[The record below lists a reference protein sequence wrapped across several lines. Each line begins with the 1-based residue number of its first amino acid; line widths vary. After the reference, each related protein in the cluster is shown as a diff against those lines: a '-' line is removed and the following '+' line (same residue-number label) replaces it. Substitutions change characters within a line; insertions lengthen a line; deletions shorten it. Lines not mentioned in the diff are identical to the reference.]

1 MGRPDEALA
10 AFKAAAKLD
19 ASHALECARMHR
31 KRADGLARERERERE
46 RERGEPR
53 PGGGARAAG
62 AAAKGGPESG
72 CAEGAAAQ
80 LYEEAAGWYYQAAAR
95 AGDGSGEA
103 GKGCLE
109 CARALDRMGRP
120 DEALAAFKAAAK
132 LDASHALECARMH
145 RKRADELA
153 AAGGMLSKK
162 AKRMYGETLG
172 QYEAAVQ
179 GGSGGAQGLYEAAAV
194 CMAAGRHREA
204 AAKFVEACDR
214 DGDAGPGAG
223 GGGRLRAACVEWC
236 CICAGR
242 LAARGNFE
250 GAREC
255 LERAI
260 TADPRRRG
268 ECAGLCAGWGA
279 AERKR
284 GRHAEA
290 AGCFEAALSIDG
302 GNADARFGLAD
313 ALVKLGRH
321 SEALAQYR
329 EAGDRAGG
337 NDAPAP
343 ARAWLGMADAYEG
356 LGRRAEAAQCLVEA
370 AKADP
375 RLGAESARRC
385 AGWGAAEYGAGRYAE
400 AAGCFEAAASLDE
413 GRTDARFGLADAL
426 VKLGRHDEAIRWY
439 EKAGKCGVSSAPAPA
454 PARAWL
460 GMADAYEGLGRRAEA
475 AQCLVEAAKADPS
488 RRAECGDRCTGW
500 GAAERKGGRHAEA
513 AGCFEAALSI
523 DGGNADARFGLAD
536 LLRSM
541 GKNDDALR
549 EYSSVRRLG
558 SPDQRAHAY
567 VQIALALAEMSR
579 HAAAA
584 ELVCM
589 AAKAA
594 EPAAPPAAADRI
606 AELAGHCSRW
616 GNALYGQERDD
627 GASYC
632 YALAL
637 SIDPCSADAR
647 TGSGNVMARQGR
659 PGDALEEYGAALK
672 ADPRS
677 AGALVGAGTA
687 LCELADGMQ
696 RAGDRL
702 PEYLRAERKFGE
714 ALKGDPNNPGALA
727 GAGRALVGA
736 GTALC
741 ELADGMQ
748 RAADRLPE
756 YLRAERKFGE
766 ALKGDPNNPG
776 ALAGAGRALVG
787 AGTALCE
794 LADGMQRA
802 DERLSGYLRA
812 RNSFDQAAKH
822 DPESVEAYMGTGR
835 ALVGAGTALCELAKG
850 RQRADDR
857 LFEYQRAEQMFD
869 EALKGDSNMY
879 EARMGAGRAL
889 RKIAQLRYS
898 PDDKAGCYGRA
909 LEHYDA
915 LSGSDSALAPAYWK
929 GVCMLHLGD
938 ASGARRVM
946 MEALTRAAP
955 RGSTDLNLCGRI
967 CDVFGDY
974 DMACKYYAESLEKS
988 RRYTSGFHR
997 RIEPSRIH
1005 EEHPAPL
1012 RPSEASAGPATYVLD
1027 ANVVIECAARDG
1039 QGLPSDA
1046 VSYFEKIRD
1055 AGRCCIPQASF
1066 GEAYGV
1072 LYAKHGQEGHDMLS
1086 DWAEHVSK
1094 MPEDRDAANLCMQK
1108 AREAMMTAWLYSSK
1122 EIKGKWRSSK
1132 FGPRSPYCG
1141 GPPTGRDVLI
1151 LATAVRL
1158 RGAGGSTTAGA
1169 GAAGVAGSG
1178 PRRIRLVTS
1187 DSDFLHF
1194 GRYIREVLSVEVVDP
1209 IEAAG
1214 LIGRSLREEGK

>member
-1 MGRPDEALA
+1 
-10 AFKAAAKLD
+10 
-19 ASHALECARMHR
+19 
-31 KRADGLARERERERE
+31 
-46 RERGEPR
+46 
-53 PGGGARAAG
+53 
-62 AAAKGGPESG
+62 
-72 CAEGAAAQ
+72 
-80 LYEEAAGWYYQAAAR
+80 
-95 AGDGSGEA
+95 
-103 GKGCLE
+103 
-109 CARALDRMGRP
+109 
-120 DEALAAFKAAAK
+120 
-132 LDASHALECARMH
+132 
-145 RKRADELA
+145 
-153 AAGGMLSKK
+153 
-162 AKRMYGETLG
+162 
-172 QYEAAVQ
+172 
-179 GGSGGAQGLYEAAAV
+179 
-194 CMAAGRHREA
+194 
-204 AAKFVEACDR
+204 
-214 DGDAGPGAG
+214 
-223 GGGRLRAACVEWC
+223 
-236 CICAGR
+236 
-242 LAARGNFE
+242 
-250 GAREC
+250 
-255 LERAI
+255 
-260 TADPRRRG
+260 
-268 ECAGLCAGWGA
+268 
-279 AERKR
+279 
-284 GRHAEA
+284 
-290 AGCFEAALSIDG
+290 
-302 GNADARFGLAD
+302 
-313 ALVKLGRH
+313 
-321 SEALAQYR
+321 
-329 EAGDRAGG
+329 
-337 NDAPAP
+337 
-343 ARAWLGMADAYEG
+343 
-356 LGRRAEAAQCLVEA
+356 
-370 AKADP
+370 
-375 RLGAESARRC
+375 
-385 AGWGAAEYGAGRYAE
+385 
-400 AAGCFEAAASLDE
+400 
-413 GRTDARFGLADAL
+413 
-426 VKLGRHDEAIRWY
+426 
-439 EKAGKCGVSSAPAPA
+439 
-454 PARAWL
+454 
-460 GMADAYEGLGRRAEA
+460 
-475 AQCLVEAAKADPS
+475 
-488 RRAECGDRCTGW
+488 
-500 GAAERKGGRHAEA
+500 
-513 AGCFEAALSI
+513 
-523 DGGNADARFGLAD
+523 
-536 LLRSM
+536 
-541 GKNDDALR
+541 
-549 EYSSVRRLG
+549 
-558 SPDQRAHAY
+558 
-567 VQIALALAEMSR
+567 
-579 HAAAA
+579 
-584 ELVCM
+584 
-589 AAKAA
+589 
-594 EPAAPPAAADRI
+594 
-606 AELAGHCSRW
+606 
-616 GNALYGQERDD
+616 
-627 GASYC
+627 
-632 YALAL
+632 
-637 SIDPCSADAR
+637 
-647 TGSGNVMARQGR
+647 
-659 PGDALEEYGAALK
+659 
-672 ADPRS
+672 
-677 AGALVGAGTA
+677 
-687 LCELADGMQ
+687 MQ

-714 ALKGDPNNPGALA
+714 ALKGDPNNPGALT
-727 GAGRALVGA
+727 GAS
-736 GTALC
+736 
-741 ELADGMQ
+741 
-748 RAADRLPE
+748 
-756 YLRAERKFGE
+756 
-766 ALKGDPNNPG
+766 
-776 ALAGAGRALVG
+776 RALVG

-802 DERLSGYLRA
+802 DEMLSGYLRA

-850 RQRADDR
+850 KQRADER
-857 LFEYQRAEQMFD
+857 LFEYRRAEQMFD
-869 EALKGDSNMY
+869 EALKGDPNMY

-909 LEHYDA
+909 MEHYDA

-938 ASGARRVM
+938 ASGARGVM

-1086 DWAEHVSK
+1086 DWADHVSK

>member
-1 MGRPDEALA
+1 
-10 AFKAAAKLD
+10 
-19 ASHALECARMHR
+19 MHR
-31 KRADGLARERERERE
+31 KRADGLARELERE

-53 PGGGARAAG
+53 PGGGARPAAG
-62 AAAKGGPESG
+62 TAAKGGPESD

-80 LYEEAAGWYYQAAAR
+80 LYEEAAGWYYQAAAK

-145 RKRADELA
+145 RKRADGLA

-172 QYEAAVQ
+172 QYEATVQ
-179 GGSGGAQGLYEAAAV
+179 GGSGGARGLYEAAAV
-194 CMAAGRHREA
+194 CMAVGRYREA

-214 DGDAGPGAG
+214 DGDAGPGTG
-223 GGGRLRAACVEWC
+223 GGGRRLRAACVEWC

-260 TADPRRRG
+260 TADPQRRG

-343 ARAWLGMADAYEG
+343 ARAGLGMADAYEG
-356 LGRRAEAAQCLVEA
+356 LGRRAEAARCLVEA

-400 AAGCFEAAASLDE
+400 AAGCFEAAASLDG

-454 PARAWL
+454 PARAGL

-475 AQCLVEAAKADPS
+475 ARCLVEAAKADPS

-579 HAAAA
+579 HATAAA

-594 EPAAPPAAADRI
+594 EPAAPPAAAARI

-616 GNALYGQERDD
+616 GDTLYGQERDD

-637 SIDPCSADAR
+637 SIDPCNADAR

-659 PGDALEEYGAALK
+659 LGDALEEYGAALK

-687 LCELADGMQ
+687 LCELAKGKQHADE
-696 RAGDRL
+696 RL
-702 PEYLRAERKFGE
+702 PEYLRAEGKFAE
-714 ALKGDPNNPGALA
+714 ALKGDPN
-727 GAGRALVGA
+727 
-736 GTALC
+736 
-741 ELADGMQ
+741 M
-748 RAADRLPE
+748 
-756 YLRAERKFGE
+756 YE
-766 ALKGDPNNPG
+766 ARV
-776 ALAGAGRALVG
+776 GAGRALVG

-812 RNSFDQAAKH
+812 RNSFDQAVRH

-835 ALVGAGTALCELAKG
+835 ALVGAGTSLCELAKG
-850 RQRADDR
+850 RQRANER
-857 LFEYQRAEQMFD
+857 LFEYQRAEQMFA
-869 EALKGDSNMY
+869 EALKGDPNMY
-879 EARMGAGRAL
+879 EARVGAGRAL
-889 RKIAQLRYS
+889 RKIAQLRYP
-898 PDDKAGCYGRA
+898 PDDKADCYGRA

-915 LSGSDSALAPAYWK
+915 LPDSDSALAPAYWK

-955 RGSTDLNLCGRI
+955 RDSTDLNLCGRI

-974 DMACKYYAESLEKS
+974 DRACKYYAESLEKS

-1012 RPSEASAGPATYVLD
+1012 RLGEAPAGPATYVLD
-1027 ANVVIECAARDG
+1027 ANVVIECVVRNG
-1039 QGLPSDA
+1039 QRVPSDA

-1066 GEAYGV
+1066 DEAYGV
-1072 LYAKHGQEGHDMLS
+1072 LCDKHVQEVHDMLS
-1086 DWAEHVSK
+1086 DWAGHVSQ
-1094 MPEDRDAANLCMQK
+1094 MPEDHDAANLCMQK
-1108 AREAMMTAWLYSSK
+1108 AREAMMTAWLYSSR
-1122 EIKGKWRSSK
+1122 EIKDKWRDCK
-1132 FGPRSPYCG
+1132 FGPQSPYCG

-1151 LATAVRL
+1151 LATAVHL
-1158 RGAGGSTTAGA
+1158 RGAAA
-1169 GAAGVAGSG
+1169 GAAAG
-1178 PRRIRLVTS
+1178 PRRIRLVTL

-1194 GRYIREVLSVEVVDP
+1194 GRYIREVLSVEVVEP

-1214 LIGRSLREEGK
+1214 LIGRSLRKEGK